1 MPRPRVPIR
10 QSAVYVLLGDD
21 AEAIRWLENAAI
33 AQNFSNYPL
42 LVERDLLLAPLREDS
57 AFIELAARIRR
68 KWEAVE
74 S

>member
-42 LVERDLLLAPLREDS
+42 LVERDPLLAPLRGVP
-57 AFIELAARIRR
+57 AFTELAARIRR